1 MTVARNDTFISTP
14 PHEVFELLSDP
25 RTYGHWVAGSRE
37 IRAADPAWPAVGTA
51 FDHTVGMRF
60 LRIKDH
66 TSVLAARPPVMLQL
80 CARARPLPDA
90 RVTMHL
96 QPEGA
101 GTRVTMIE
109 APANRLL
116 SLLAG
121 PIGHALIKLRNVES
135 LKRLKELA
143 EGTARRPAGSLP
155 ARSAASAAAN

>member
-1 MTVARNDTFISTP
+1 MARNETFISAS
-14 PHEVFELLSDP
+14 PHDVFELLSDA

-37 IRAADPAWPAVGTA
+37 IRAADPRWPAVGSA

-60 LRIKDH
+60 LRLSDH

-90 RVTMHL
+90 RVTLHL
-96 QPEGA
+96 QPEGE

-116 SLLAG
+116 SILAT

-143 EGTARRPAGSLP
+143 EGTARRPAGRLP
-155 ARSAASAAAN
+155 ERSAAPAGR